1 MSSSRSDKI
10 VAYSAMLTAVVA
22 LLVAIF
28 ELHENRKFQ
37 RLSVQPYLELS
48 NSNQDG
54 YQKFLINTGLGPARI
69 ESVVVKVDEQ
79 RVFDW
84 AQVVKNLTGESNVS
98 ILYSG
103 VWTGRQL
110 KAEEIVNLV
119 RVEQKDVAV
128 KLFTND
134 QRLNISVCYCS
145 IYQDCWIK
153 VNSAKPLSV
162 EQCSENPADRFPA
175 VRTTE

>member
-1 MSSSRSDKI
+1 
-10 VAYSAMLTAVVA
+10 MLTAVVA

-54 YQKFLINTGLGPARI
+54 YQKFLVNTGLGPARI

-84 AQVVKNLTGESNVS
+84 AQVVKNLTGESKVS
-98 ILYSG
+98 ILYPG
-103 VWTGRQL
+103 VWTGR
-110 KAEEIVNLV
+110 
-119 RVEQKDVAV
+119 
-128 KLFTND
+128 
-134 QRLNISVCYCS
+134 
-145 IYQDCWIK
+145 
-153 VNSAKPLSV
+153 
-162 EQCSENPADRFPA
+162 
-175 VRTTE
+175 